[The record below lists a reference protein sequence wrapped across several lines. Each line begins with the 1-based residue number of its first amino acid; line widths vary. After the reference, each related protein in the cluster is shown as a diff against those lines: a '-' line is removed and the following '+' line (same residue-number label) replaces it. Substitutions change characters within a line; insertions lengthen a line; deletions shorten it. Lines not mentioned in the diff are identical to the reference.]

1 MHETRTFRFE
11 MALTFDEL
19 RRYAPH
25 LVEGAALDLEDRAVS
40 GAGAAPGESWS
51 IALGAPRER
60 AIALIRIALTD
71 VVLTLSGYDDAGAAR
86 FLERFHR
93 VFQKGGG

>member
-1 MHETRTFRFE
+1 MADARVHRFE

-25 LVEGAALDLEDRAVS
+25 LVAGAPLVFGDRAVAGE
-40 GAGAAPGESWS
+40 GALPGQTWS
-51 IALGAPRER
+51 IVLGEPRQR
-60 AIALIRIALTD
+60 AIALMRIALAD
-71 VVLTLSGYDDAGAAR
+71 VALTLRGYDDAAAAR